1 MNQTHFATSNRAS
14 ASNLGVRLHTQVA
27 QASRTLVSERETEIE
42 TESNERQSGEYP
54 AFVQAP
60 AQSSDIRSSKLRL
73 SLLRAIHS
81 GYEVYLALATDDID
95 GIHRRGR
102 KSQSF
107 RKLAVTSQMAVS
119 TLWRALATYLLYR
132 RHPEIAEYGRLGV
145 GHISVVLSVEEEYQ
159 LYFLRNAEIG
169 RWSRRRLNDEVK
181 FYHAYRAQHGR
192 LRAGIPLSA

>member
-1 MNQTHFATSNRAS
+1 MNQTHYASSNRAS
-14 ASNLGVRLHTQVA
+14 ASDLGGLHTQVI
-27 QASRTLVSERETEIE
+27 QPSMVMVSEREA
-42 TESNERQSGEYP
+42 ESEADANERQSGEYP
-54 AFVQAP
+54 AFFQAP
-60 AQSSDIRSSKLRL
+60 APTDVRSSKLRL

-81 GYEVYLALATDDID
+81 GYEVYLALAADDID

-102 KSQSF
+102 KSRSF
-107 RKLAVTSQMAVS
+107 RKLANSSQMAVS

-132 RHPEIAEYGRLGV
+132 RHPEIAEYCRLGV
-145 GHISVVLSVEEEYQ
+145 GHVSVVLSVEEEYQ

-169 RWSRRRLNDEVK
+169 RWSRRRLNEEVK